1 MVAVYQY
8 MRLRGYPAD
17 KISILTTYNGQ
28 RALISDVIESRCARH
43 PAFGRPL
50 KVRTSPRLHPPLD
63 ARKLSRLTSPT
74 RMPTC
79 ASCLLQAHQSV
90 RAVLQLPSVSSA
102 SCLFRAHEWNA
113 CAFDTT
119 VSLGFIILVMT
130 AALAFLA
137 SVGAGQAALGQTTF
151 VIQY

>member
-50 KVRTSPRLHPPLD
+50 KVRPYCGSLIIGLF
-63 ARKLSRLTSPT
+63 
-74 RMPTC
+74 
-79 ASCLLQAHQSV
+79 
-90 RAVLQLPSVSSA
+90 VLQLPAPSPQA
-102 SCLFRAHEWNA
+102 REIYI
-113 CAFDTT
+113 T
-119 VSLGFIILVMT
+119 V
-130 AALAFLA
+130 
-137 SVGAGQAALGQTTF
+137 LGQSFKSAPIRASATAPNE
-151 VIQY
+151 